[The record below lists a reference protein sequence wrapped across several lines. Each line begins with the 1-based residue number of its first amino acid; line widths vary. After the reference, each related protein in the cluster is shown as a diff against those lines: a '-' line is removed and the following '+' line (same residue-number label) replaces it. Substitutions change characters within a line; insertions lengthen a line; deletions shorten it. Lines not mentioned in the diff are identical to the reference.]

1 MIKCK
6 TSFDKEHCLAE
17 RVSKLTIEE
26 VRKAVQLHK
35 MKKPCNYKNVAQ
47 NFLKAVET
55 SCRPIGHSN
64 EAADYARKKYM
75 SLWNH
80 FGPPS
85 IFVTISPCDF
95 VSFRMKLYATSD
107 HHKLPSLD
115 WTNEECIA
123 DWTLRSKL
131 RNTFPGAG
139 AIEFQNF
146 LQIFIEDC
154 LGWDVKKRK
163 PKCDGMFG
171 ELLAFGGKVEEQ
183 ARFTLHIHFLLWLKY
198 FNSVQNNMFSED
210 PVVREKARS
219 CMVEYVSKIMTALYP
234 DLEVTHENDSSV

>member
-1 MIKCK
+1 
-6 TSFDKEHCLAE
+6 
-17 RVSKLTIEE
+17 
-26 VRKAVQLHK
+26 
-35 MKKPCNYKNVAQ
+35 MKKPCNKKNVAQ

-55 SCRPIGHSN
+55 SCRPIGCSN

-75 SLWNH
+75 SPWNH

-107 HHKLPSLD
+107 RHKLPSLD

-131 RNTFPGAG
+131 RNNFPGAG
-139 AIEFQNF
+139 EIEFQNF

-154 LGWDVKKRK
+154 LGWDVKKK
-163 PKCDGMFG
+163 KNFNGMF
-171 ELLAFGGKVEEQ
+171 
-183 ARFTLHIHFLLWLKY
+183 
-198 FNSVQNNMFSED
+198 
-210 PVVREKARS
+210 
-219 CMVEYVSKIMTALYP
+219 
-234 DLEVTHENDSSV
+234 